1 MPARVVIAEAP
12 SGKIMSVN
20 RRAQE
25 WTEQSPSQ
33 TRRTKLED
41 AGDFEIF
48 HPDGRTYEM
57 EEWPLMRSIRD
68 GEEVRDEEFVYP
80 LADGTGLLLR
90 CNSSPV
96 YDEEGRIV
104 AGVLVAHDITEQKR
118 AEEKLKRSEE
128 RFRLMVEG
136 VRDYAI
142 FMLDPNGHIESWN
155 EGARRIKGYS
165 QEEILGQHF
174 SIFYPPEDVERGKPE
189 RELREAEAK
198 GVYEEEGWRVRKDG
212 SRFWASVLITAL
224 RDEAGQIRGFSKVT
238 RDISERKQAEEALH
252 ESSRRTENVLES
264 ITDAFVAVDREWRY
278 TYINDRALRRMQD
291 RKGEELPREEFLRKS
306 MWEEFP
312 ETVCTTIYEK
322 YHEAMREHKTVEF
335 KTYFSPSDEWIEAH
349 AYPSEDGLAI
359 YYRDITERKRAE
371 AEQQRL
377 ADIVQNSS
385 DFIGICDLDW
395 QGIFLN

>member
-1 MPARVVIAEAP
+1 VFTLFDLQQIQRAGFEEVLRQMPAGVVIAEAP
-12 SGKIMSVN
+12 SGKIMFVN

-104 AGVLVAHDITEQKR
+104 AGVLVARDITEQKR

-189 RELREAEAK
+189 HELREAEAK

-224 RDEAGQIRGFSKVT
+224 RDEAGQLRGFSKVT
-238 RDISERKQAEEALH
+238 RDITERKQAGRRCTNRVGGSRTSWRASPTPSGPWTASGATPTSTSGPCAVCNREGVPTCRVKRFWGRVSGKYSLRPWARCSIRSTTKRCASRSPL
-252 ESSRRTENVLES
+252 SSKRS
-264 ITDAFVAVDREWRY
+264 
-278 TYINDRALRRMQD
+278 
-291 RKGEELPREEFLRKS
+291 PR
-306 MWEEFP
+306 
-312 ETVCTTIYEK
+312 
-322 YHEAMREHKTVEF
+322 
-335 KTYFSPSDEWIEAH
+335 
-349 AYPSEDGLAI
+349 
-359 YYRDITERKRAE
+359 
-371 AEQQRL
+371 
-377 ADIVQNSS
+377 
-385 DFIGICDLDW
+385 
-395 QGIFLN
+395 

>member
-1 MPARVVIAEAP
+1 VFTLFDLQQIQRAGFEEVLRQMPAGVVIAEAP
-12 SGKIMSVN
+12 SGKIMFVN

-33 TRRTKLED
+33 TRRTKLDD

-142 FMLDPNGHIESWN
+142 FMLDPNGHIES
-155 EGARRIKGYS
+155 
-165 QEEILGQHF
+165 
-174 SIFYPPEDVERGKPE
+174 
-189 RELREAEAK
+189 
-198 GVYEEEGWRVRKDG
+198 
-212 SRFWASVLITAL
+212 
-224 RDEAGQIRGFSKVT
+224 
-238 RDISERKQAEEALH
+238 
-252 ESSRRTENVLES
+252 
-264 ITDAFVAVDREWRY
+264 
-278 TYINDRALRRMQD
+278 
-291 RKGEELPREEFLRKS
+291 
-306 MWEEFP
+306 
-312 ETVCTTIYEK
+312 
-322 YHEAMREHKTVEF
+322 
-335 KTYFSPSDEWIEAH
+335 
-349 AYPSEDGLAI
+349 
-359 YYRDITERKRAE
+359 
-371 AEQQRL
+371 
-377 ADIVQNSS
+377 
-385 DFIGICDLDW
+385 
-395 QGIFLN
+395 

>member
-1 MPARVVIAEAP
+1 VFTLFDLQQIQRAGFEEVLRQMPAGVVIAEAP

-155 EGARRIKGYS
+155 EGARRIKS
-165 QEEILGQHF
+165 
-174 SIFYPPEDVERGKPE
+174 
-189 RELREAEAK
+189 
-198 GVYEEEGWRVRKDG
+198 
-212 SRFWASVLITAL
+212 
-224 RDEAGQIRGFSKVT
+224 
-238 RDISERKQAEEALH
+238 
-252 ESSRRTENVLES
+252 
-264 ITDAFVAVDREWRY
+264 
-278 TYINDRALRRMQD
+278 
-291 RKGEELPREEFLRKS
+291 
-306 MWEEFP
+306 
-312 ETVCTTIYEK
+312 
-322 YHEAMREHKTVEF
+322 
-335 KTYFSPSDEWIEAH
+335 
-349 AYPSEDGLAI
+349 
-359 YYRDITERKRAE
+359 
-371 AEQQRL
+371 
-377 ADIVQNSS
+377 
-385 DFIGICDLDW
+385 
-395 QGIFLN
+395 